1 MKRFLAFGF
10 LFSFLWIGVASAQQ
24 ANQYWFNGTLGTSC
38 PSCWTPVSPS
48 TPFPGA
54 GGLVQNLPE
63 TNTNSTISVTNTFQS
78 ALAASTTRRGC
89 WIQNQGTHTMYLY
102 ASEANAPTTANSS
115 QRRLIIMT
123 SSATDFSAPV
133 YLDEP
138 AADARRG
145 QRPHAI
151 HVEAILGD

>member
-63 TNTNSTISVTNTFQS
+63 TNTNSTISVTNTFQA

-115 QRRLIIMT
+115 QVSPGQLYICNGVGAVQIT
-123 SSATDFSAPV
+123 GTAG
-133 YLDEP
+133 
-138 AADARRG
+138 DAY
-145 QRPHAI
+145 Q
-151 HVEAILGD
+151 VVSQ